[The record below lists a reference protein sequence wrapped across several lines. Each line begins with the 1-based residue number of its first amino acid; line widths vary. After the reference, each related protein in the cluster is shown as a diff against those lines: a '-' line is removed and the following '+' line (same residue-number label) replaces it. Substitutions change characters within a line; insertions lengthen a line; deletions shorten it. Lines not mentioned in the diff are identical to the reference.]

1 MLMLVSLPREQA
13 APGAVIRAPRI
24 AAGVIAGAIFALSAW
39 GAAPM
44 IPGGDEPHYLII
56 TQSLLLDRSLTIEN
70 VHRRGDYRAYYGGE
84 LQPHVQ
90 RRSKDGRIYS
100 LHAPGLPALVAPAFA
115 LGGHRAVVLFLV
127 LIAAAG
133 SALAWHCAWL
143 ATRRTDAAWFAWAA
157 VTLPVTAIFQSFM
170 VYPDGPGGVL
180 ALTGL
185 WALLRADEESR
196 DERVAL
202 RPWLLHGA
210 ALAVLPWLHS
220 RFAVL
225 AAALGSLILLRLGS
239 TKNPAGKA
247 VAFLSIPAI
256 SAVLWVGF
264 FIAIYGRPDPVR
276 AVRPGRRHRVVRLR
290 ARWPWRPAVRSA
302 LRPRHLRAGGG
313 RRLCRPGGDVLPAAF
328 PPPRPGTAV
337 RDHAVPGDGHA
348 LRHVV
353 GRLQPAGAFLRAGA
367 AAVRRSGSRRVDTRH
382 GPRHAHHRGCL
393 GGPDRLRLGD
403 CHLRFDAAGWRSTR
417 ATSRRCGW
425 SGSGGSPISQPPHPV
440 GHATRTCR
448 CFAPSPSGSL
458 SRWRASCFFAS
469 WSDGPAA
476 PGPCPPWPWPSS
488 PLV

>member
-1 MLMLVSLPREQA
+1 MSRAATFAAALGAAGAAWLSTATLGFTGAAGVRLAILPLSVPVLLLAAAAAAAVAGLRRAGASLLPLALLAFLLLPRFPLSQPSAVLLWVWPLSLIQWISVLMLMLVSLPREQA

-24 AAGVIAGAIFALSAW
+24 SAGVIAGAIFALSAW

-90 RRSKDGRIYS
+90 RRSRDGRIYS

-143 ATRRTDAAWFAWAA
+143 ATRRTDAAWLAWAA

-170 VYPDGPGGVL
+170 VYPDGLGGVL
-180 ALTGL
+180 ALTGF
-185 WALLRADEESR
+185 WALLRADEEARNNDS
-196 DERVAL
+196 VAL

-210 ALAVLPWLHS
+210 ALALLPWLHS

-264 FIAIYGRPDPVR
+264 FIAIYGRADP
-276 AVRPGRRHRVVRLR
+276 
-290 ARWPWRPAVRSA
+290 SA
-302 LRPRHLRAGGG
+302 PYG
-313 RRLCRPGGDVLPAAF
+313 PGGDTGSFAF
-328 PPPRPGTAV
+328 
-337 RDHAVPGDGHA
+337 VPGG
-348 LRHVV
+348 
-353 GRLQPAGAFLRAGA
+353 
-367 AAVRRSGSRRVDTRH
+367 
-382 GPRHAHHRGCL
+382 L
-393 GGPDRLRLGD
+393 GGLLFDK
-403 CHLRFDAAGWRSTR
+403 RFG
-417 ATSRRCGW
+417 
-425 SGSGGSPISQPPHPV
+425 
-440 GHATRTCR
+440 
-448 CFAPSPSGSL
+448 
-458 SRWRASCFFAS
+458 
-469 WSDGPAA
+469 
-476 PGPCPPWPWPSS
+476 
-488 PLV
+488 LVT

>member
-90 RRSKDGRIYS
+90 RRGKDGRIYS

-210 ALAVLPWLHS
+210 ALA
-220 RFAVL
+220 
-225 AAALGSLILLRLGS
+225 AAA
-239 TKNPAGKA
+239 
-247 VAFLSIPAI
+247 VAALA
-256 SAVLWVGF
+256 LC
-264 FIAIYGRPDPVR
+264 
-276 AVRPGRRHRVVRLR
+276 R
-290 ARWPWRPAVRSA
+290 ARGGARVAHPPAARLHEESG
-302 LRPRHLRAGGG
+302 REGG
-313 RRLCRPGGDVLPAAF
+313 RVSLDSGDQRGA
-328 PPPRPGTAV
+328 
-337 RDHAVPGDGHA
+337 
-348 LRHVV
+348 V
-353 GRLQPAGAFLRAGA
+353 GRLLRRHLWPAGSRPRRTARAATPGRSPSCPVALA
-367 AAVRRSGSRRVDTRH
+367 ACCSISVSASSPTRR
-382 GPRHAHHRGCL
+382 
-393 GGPDRLRLGD
+393 
-403 CHLRFDAAGWRSTR
+403 W
-417 ATSRRCGW
+417 W
-425 SGSGGSPISQPPHPV
+425 
-440 GHATRTCR
+440 
-448 CFAPSPSGSL
+448 PSPLPAWWRCSSGSL
-458 SRWRASCFFAS
+458 SVAS
-469 WSDGPAA
+469 
-476 PGPCPPWPWPSS
+476 PWNCCS
-488 PLV
+488 